1 MSSLTLTLSPTKAAV
16 NRKLA
21 GFHQGT
27 PLKLTFKAGETCE
40 AVLHR
45 FNEYRSPDNQIMS
58 LLTSANLDFPL
69 KTVLLKELTL
79 YVP

>member
-27 PLKLTFKAGETCE
+27 PLKLSFKAGETCE

-45 FNEYRSPDNQIMS
+45 FNEYRSPDNHIER

-69 KTVLLKELTL
+69 KTVLMADQVL